1 MIDLDEPGRPSDW
14 TGGAYRL
21 VVHCAWDESRLA
33 TALRVL
39 AARDELSGWWRGRGL
54 DAATRAQEALDVAL
68 LRGAGEAIGLL
79 RVEGDRDAPLAV
91 EANWSDATRVVAL
104 VLALPLGGL
113 DRAVP
118 GGLGAYPLGET
129 LRFPSPD
136 QGTPAEAESL
146 RWRRPLDRRLAAL
159 AGAIHAAVPLIAAR
173 IGYEIEATD
182 PVPEGHD
189 DDAIRD
195 VTIAVPG
202 ESGLVIRFAD
212 S

>member
-33 TALRVL
+33 IALRVL
-39 AARDELSGWWRGRGL
+39 AARNELSGWWRGRGL
-54 DAATRAQEALDVAL
+54 DAATRAPEPLDVAL
-68 LRGAGEAIGLL
+68 LSSAGEAIGRL
-79 RVEGDRDAPLAV
+79 RVEGDREAPLAI
-91 EANWSDATRVVAL
+91 EARWSDATHVVAL

-136 QGTPAEAESL
+136 HGTPAEAESL
-146 RWRRPLDRRLAAL
+146 RWRRPLDRSLAAL
-159 AGAIHAAVPLIAAR
+159 AEAIHAAVPLIAAR
-173 IGYEIEATD
+173 IGYEIEASD
-182 PVPEGHD
+182 PLSDHHD
-189 DDAIRD
+189 DAHCD

-202 ESGLVIRFAD
+202 ASGLVIRFAD